1 MHELYIAQ
9 SILNSVQKSLPAEV
23 MAEDVTQV
31 RVECG
36 QLDAVVP
43 DSLVFLFDAIKA
55 ESHMPNAE
63 LLVEQIPV
71 ACLCKECSREFEMEL
86 PVFVCPNCQS
96 GNVELLRGRGIRL
109 TGITVNEPE
118 DKDSGYTDHT

>member
-9 SILNSVQKSLPAEV
+9 SILTSVQKSLPPEV

-36 QLDAVVP
+36 HLDAVVP
-43 DSLVFLFDAIKA
+43 DSLIFLFDAIKG

-63 LLVEQIPV
+63 LIVEQIPV
-71 ACLCKECSREFEMEL
+71 TCRCEECAHEFDLDL
-86 PVFVCPNCQS
+86 PVFVCPRCQS
-96 GNVELLRGRGIRL
+96 GKVELLRGRGIRL
-109 TGITVNEPE
+109 TGITVNDNEGE
-118 DKDSGYTDHT
+118 DNGNTGHP

>member
-9 SILNSVQKSLPAEV
+9 SILKSVKKSLPPEV
-23 MAEDVTQV
+23 MAGDVAQV

-43 DSLVFLFDAIKA
+43 DTLIFLFDAIKA

-86 PVFVCPNCQS
+86 PVFVCPDCHS
-96 GNVELLRGRGIRL
+96 GNVELLRGKGIRL
-109 TGITVNEPE
+109 TGITVNENE
-118 DKDSGYTDHT
+118 ESDHGNTDHS

>member
-1 MHELYIAQ
+1 MHELYLVQ
-9 SILNSVQKSLPAEV
+9 SILKSVEKSLPPEV
-23 MAEDVTQV
+23 MAKDVAQV

-43 DSLVFLFDAIKA
+43 DTLIFLFDAIKA

-71 ACLCKECSREFEMEL
+71 ACLCKDCSREFEMEL
-86 PVFVCPNCQS
+86 PVFICPDCGN

-109 TGITVNEPE
+109 MGITVNEE
-118 DKDSGYTDHT
+118 EESDHGNTNHS

>member
-9 SILNSVQKSLPAEV
+9 CILKSVQQSLPPEV
-23 MAEDVTQV
+23 MAENVAQV

-43 DSLVFLFDAIKA
+43 DSLIFLFDAIKA
-55 ESHMPNAE
+55 ESRMVNAE

-71 ACLCKECSREFEMEL
+71 ACRCNDCSREFEMEL
-86 PVFVCPNCQS
+86 PVFVCPDCRS
-96 GNVELLRGRGIRL
+96 GNVDVVRGRGIRL
-109 TGITVNEPE
+109 TGITVNEDE
-118 DKDSGYTDHT
+118 ESDHGNTDHS